1 MNRGISISGIFR
13 NGWIVVAMLFVVGML
28 NYLDRTMIV
37 TMRQSIVSEI
47 PMTDARFGLLTS
59 VFLWVYGL
67 LSPFAGFMA
76 DRFKRSRVII
86 GSLFVW
92 SVVTWL
98 TAHASTY
105 NELLITRALM
115 GVSEAFYIPAALALI
130 VDYHKG
136 KTRSLATGI
145 NLAGVMVGQSLG
157 FIGGWLAESHSW
169 NYAFKV
175 LGLIGIGYSVFL
187 FFFLKDAEEPE
198 KNQTCDGKKDEKIV
212 LGNTLAFLFK
222 RKEFVCL
229 LLAFGLMGVV
239 TWMVIGWLP
248 TYYMEKFHLSQ
259 TVSGI
264 YATTYLYPASIAGLI
279 LGGFLADQWSK
290 TNLRAR
296 LLIPV
301 IGLSIAAVFVLLAA
315 QSEILTL
322 TIVFF
327 LVFGLARTFFDAN
340 VMPALCL
347 MVDSRHRAT
356 GYGVLNML
364 STCVGGAGIYAAGM
378 LRDFHI
384 NLNVLYGFAALV
396 VIGCAGLLWIAQ
408 HELKNKINNE

>member
-1 MNRGISISGIFR
+1 
-13 NGWIVVAMLFVVGML
+13 MLFVVGVL

-37 TMRQSIVSEI
+37 TMRQSIVSDI

-59 VFLWVYGL
+59 VFLWVYAL

-76 DRFKRSRVII
+76 DRFKRSHVII

-105 NELLITRALM
+105 SELLITRALM
-115 GVSEAFYIPAALALI
+115 GVSEAFYIPASLALI

-169 NYAFKV
+169 NYAFNV

-187 FFFLKDAEEPE
+187 FFLLKDAEEPE
-198 KNQTCDGKKDEKIV
+198 KPEKHQTDDGKKDEKIA

-222 RKEFVCL
+222 RKEFVFL

-239 TWMVIGWLP
+239 TWVVVGWLP

-279 LGGFLADQWSK
+279 LGGFLSDQWSK
-290 TNLRAR
+290 TNIRAR

-301 IGLSIAAVFVLLAA
+301 IGLSIAAVFILLAA

-322 TIVFF
+322 TVVFF
-327 LVFGLARTFFDAN
+327 LVFGLTRTFFDAN

-347 MVDSRHRAT
+347 MADSRHRAT
-356 GYGVLNML
+356 GYGILNML
-364 STCVGGAGIYAAGM
+364 STFIGGAGIYVAGF
-378 LRDFHI
+378 LRDSHI
-384 NLNVLYGFAALV
+384 NLNMLYGFAAFV
-396 VIGCAGLLWIAQ
+396 VVGCAGLLWMAQ
-408 HELKNKINNE
+408 HNLKNNINNE